1 MKVLVACEFSG
12 VVRDAFRARGHD
24 VTSCDLLPSNSPHH
38 VVGDVF
44 GLLDHNTYDLV
55 VAHPPCT
62 YLSSSGIHWNKR
74 RPERAALT
82 DEAAAFFMR
91 FTELKCSWA
100 IENPVGVMSTR
111 YRKPD
116 QYVQPHDYGHDASK
130 RTGLWLHNLPT
141 LRADPRDYVQ
151 PRMVDG
157 RARWAN
163 QTDSGQNRLSPSPD
177 RWKLRATFYQGWADA
192 MAAQWG

>member
-1 MKVLVACEFSG
+1 MNILVACEFSG
-12 VVRDAFRARGHD
+12 IVRDAFRARGHD
-24 VTSCDLLPSNSPHH
+24 ATSCDLLPSNSPHH

-44 GLLDHNTYDLV
+44 ELLERNTYNLV
-55 VAHPPCT
+55 IAHPPCT

-74 RPERAALT
+74 RPDRAALT
-82 DEAAAFFMR
+82 DEAATFFMR
-91 FTELKCSWA
+91 FTELKCAWA

-116 QYVQPHDYGHDASK
+116 QYIQPYDYGHDASK

-151 PRMVDG
+151 PRMAQG
-157 RARWAN
+157 KPRWAN

-177 RWKLRATFYQGWADA
+177 RWKLRATFYQGWARA
-192 MAAQWG
+192 MASQWG